1 MTNIPLNQAPTSGCQ
16 IRPGLKAATPIIF
29 AAVILMSSTVTA
41 RPSAGLPEWRPE
53 SSEKLVKLPAT
64 YLKKS
69 IDSDFADSKLGLAIE
84 ENQEKSRLKLQS
96 LKDLKMAVRDADG
109 EVKTE
114 IRHHLLAEKR
124 SFIYI
129 MSNKNEM
136 RRKQLVTKLR
146 LFERMLKKLGE
157 SDAQMTKS
165 REKLVDKQE
174 AAKKR
179 FHASLSTV
187 DVRLFENDAIPESK
201 YSQKYAK
208 NMTAIGK
215 LVSRIGSHRMN
226 SSINA
231 DGHLLTKEE
240 YIRGLLAETQS
251 EISILEQEETIL
263 GYMAKLVALDALVLS
278 EEALDAVLINS
289 DLPVNSGPAEAA
301 DFFLSN

>member
-1 MTNIPLNQAPTSGCQ
+1 M
-16 IRPGLKAATPIIF
+16 
-29 AAVILMSSTVTA
+29 
-41 RPSAGLPEWRPE
+41 
-53 SSEKLVKLPAT
+53 
-64 YLKKS
+64 
-69 IDSDFADSKLGLAIE
+69 
-84 ENQEKSRLKLQS
+84 QS

-124 SFIYI
+124 SFIHI

-157 SDAQMTKS
+157 SNAQMTKS

-187 DVRLFENDAIPESK
+187 ENDAIPESK

-231 DGHLLTKEE
+231 DGRLLTKEE

>member
-1 MTNIPLNQAPTSGCQ
+1 MTNIPLNQITTSGCQ

-96 LKDLKMAVRDADG
+96 LKDLKMAVKDADG

-124 SFIYI
+124 SFIHI

-165 REKLVDKQE
+165 RE
-174 AAKKR
+174 
-179 FHASLSTV
+179 
-187 DVRLFENDAIPESK
+187 
-201 YSQKYAK
+201 
-208 NMTAIGK
+208 
-215 LVSRIGSHRMN
+215 
-226 SSINA
+226 
-231 DGHLLTKEE
+231 
-240 YIRGLLAETQS
+240 
-251 EISILEQEETIL
+251 
-263 GYMAKLVALDALVLS
+263 
-278 EEALDAVLINS
+278 
-289 DLPVNSGPAEAA
+289 
-301 DFFLSN
+301 

>member
-1 MTNIPLNQAPTSGCQ
+1 MTNIPLNQITTSGCQ

-41 RPSAGLPEWRPE
+41 RPNAGLPEWRPE

-96 LKDLKMAVRDADG
+96 LKDLNMAVRDADG

-124 SFIYI
+124 SFIHI

-146 LFERMLKKLGE
+146 LFERMLEKLGE

-165 REKLVDKQE
+165 RKKLVDKQE

-187 DVRLFENDAIPESK
+187 DVRLFENDAISESK

-231 DGHLLTKEE
+231 DGRLLTKEE

>member
-1 MTNIPLNQAPTSGCQ
+1 M
-16 IRPGLKAATPIIF
+16 
-29 AAVILMSSTVTA
+29 
-41 RPSAGLPEWRPE
+41 
-53 SSEKLVKLPAT
+53 
-64 YLKKS
+64 
-69 IDSDFADSKLGLAIE
+69 
-84 ENQEKSRLKLQS
+84 QS
-96 LKDLKMAVRDADG
+96 LKDLNMAVKDAEG

-124 SFIYI
+124 SFIHI

-146 LFERMLKKLGE
+146 LFERMLEKLGE

-165 REKLVDKQE
+165 RKKLVDKQE

-208 NMTAIGK
+208 NMTVIGK

-240 YIRGLLAETQS
+240 YIHGLLAETQS

>member
-1 MTNIPLNQAPTSGCQ
+1 MTNIPLNQITTSGCQ
-16 IRPGLKAATPIIF
+16 IRPGLRAATPIIF

-41 RPSAGLPEWRPE
+41 GPNAGLPEWRPE

-84 ENQEKSRLKLQS
+84 ESQEKSRLKLQS
-96 LKDLKMAVRDADG
+96 LKDLKMAVKDADG

-146 LFERMLKKLGE
+146 LFERMLEKLGE
-157 SDAQMTKS
+157 SNAQMTKL
-165 REKLVDKQE
+165 RKKLVDKQE
-174 AAKKR
+174 TAKKR

-208 NMTAIGK
+208 NMAAIGK

-231 DGHLLTKEE
+231 DGHLLTKKE
-240 YIRGLLAETQS
+240 YIRGLLTETQS

-289 DLPVNSGPAEAA
+289 DLPVNNGPAEAA

>member
-1 MTNIPLNQAPTSGCQ
+1 MTNIPLNQITTSGCQ
-16 IRPGLKAATPIIF
+16 IRPVLKAATPIIF

-41 RPSAGLPEWRPE
+41 GPNARLPEWRPE
-53 SSEKLVKLPAT
+53 SSEKLVKLPTT

-84 ENQEKSRLKLQS
+84 ESQERSRLKLQS
-96 LKDLKMAVRDADG
+96 LRDLNMAVKDADG
-109 EVKTE
+109 EIKTE

-124 SFIYI
+124 SFIHI

-146 LFERMLKKLGE
+146 LFEKMLEKLGE

-165 REKLVDKQE
+165 RKKLVDKQE

-179 FHASLSTV
+179 FHDSLSTV
-187 DVRLFENDAIPESK
+187 DVRLFENAIPESK
-201 YSQKYAK
+201 YSQKYAI
-208 NMTAIGK
+208 NMTVIGK

-231 DGHLLTKEE
+231 DGRLLTKEE

-251 EISILEQEETIL
+251 EISILDQEETIL

-278 EEALDAVLINS
+278 EEALDAVLINN
-289 DLPVNSGPAEAA
+289 DLPVNNGPAEAA

>member
-1 MTNIPLNQAPTSGCQ
+1 MTNIPLNQITTSGCQ
-16 IRPGLKAATPIIF
+16 IRPRLRAATPIIF

-41 RPSAGLPEWRPE
+41 GPNARLPEWRPE

-124 SFIYI
+124 SFIHI

-157 SDAQMTKS
+157 NDAQMTKS
-165 REKLVDKQE
+165 RKILVDKQE
-174 AAKKR
+174 TAKKR

>member
-16 IRPGLKAATPIIF
+16 IRPGLRAATPIIF

-41 RPSAGLPEWRPE
+41 RPNAGLPEWRPE

-84 ENQEKSRLKLQS
+84 ENQEKRRLKLQS

>member
-1 MTNIPLNQAPTSGCQ
+1 MTNIPLNQITTSGCQ

-41 RPSAGLPEWRPE
+41 GPNARLPEWRPE

-84 ENQEKSRLKLQS
+84 ENQEKSHLKLQS

-165 REKLVDKQE
+165 REKLVDKQD

-201 YSQKYAK
+201 YSQKYAN

>member
-16 IRPGLKAATPIIF
+16 IRSGLRAATPIIF

-41 RPSAGLPEWRPE
+41 GPNARLPEWRPE

-96 LKDLKMAVRDADG
+96 LKDLNMAVKDAEG

-157 SDAQMTKS
+157 SNAQMTKS

-208 NMTAIGK
+208 NMAAIGK
-215 LVSRIGSHRMN
+215 LVSRIGSHRIN
-226 SSINA
+226 SSLHA
-231 DGHLLTKEE
+231 DGRLLTKEE
-240 YIRGLLAETQS
+240 YIRGLVAETQS
-251 EISILEQEETIL
+251 ELSILEQEETIL

>member
-1 MTNIPLNQAPTSGCQ
+1 MTNIPLNQITTSGCQ

-41 RPSAGLPEWRPE
+41 RPSAGPEWRPE

-96 LKDLKMAVRDADG
+96 LKDLNMAVRDADG

-157 SDAQMTKS
+157 SNAQITKS
-165 REKLVDKQE
+165 RKKLVDKQE

-208 NMTAIGK
+208 NMTVIGK

-231 DGHLLTKEE
+231 DGRLLTKEE
-240 YIRGLLAETQS
+240 YIRGLLTETQS

-289 DLPVNSGPAEAA
+289 DLPVNNGPAEAA

>member
-1 MTNIPLNQAPTSGCQ
+1 MT
-16 IRPGLKAATPIIF
+16 
-29 AAVILMSSTVTA
+29 STVTA

-96 LKDLKMAVRDADG
+96 LKDLKMAVKDADG

-157 SDAQMTKS
+157 SDAHMTKS
-165 REKLVDKQE
+165 RKKLVDKQE

-187 DVRLFENDAIPESK
+187 DVRILENDAIPESK

-208 NMTAIGK
+208 NMTVIGK

-240 YIRGLLAETQS
+240 YIRGLLTETQS

-289 DLPVNSGPAEAA
+289 DLPVNNGPAEAA

>member
-41 RPSAGLPEWRPE
+41 GPNARLPEWRPE

-157 SDAQMTKS
+157 SNAQMTKS

-208 NMTAIGK
+208 NMAAIGK

-231 DGHLLTKEE
+231 DGRLLTKEE

>member
-1 MTNIPLNQAPTSGCQ
+1 MTNIPLNQITTSGCQ
-16 IRPGLKAATPIIF
+16 IRPRLKAATPIIF

-41 RPSAGLPEWRPE
+41 GPNARLPEWRPE

-124 SFIYI
+124 SFIHI

-208 NMTAIGK
+208 NMAAIGK

>member
-16 IRPGLKAATPIIF
+16 ISPRLKAATPIIF

-41 RPSAGLPEWRPE
+41 GPNARLPEWRPE

-289 DLPVNSGPAEAA
+289 DLPVNSGPTEAA

>member
-1 MTNIPLNQAPTSGCQ
+1 MTNIPLNQITTSGCQ
-16 IRPGLKAATPIIF
+16 IRPRLRAATPIIF

-41 RPSAGLPEWRPE
+41 GPNARLPEWRPE

-84 ENQEKSRLKLQS
+84 ESQEKSRLKLQS

-157 SDAQMTKS
+157 SNAQMTKS

-208 NMTAIGK
+208 NMAAIGK

-240 YIRGLLAETQS
+240 YIRGLLTETQS

>member
-1 MTNIPLNQAPTSGCQ
+1 MTNIPLNQITTSGCQ
-16 IRPGLKAATPIIF
+16 IRPGLRAATPIIF

-41 RPSAGLPEWRPE
+41 RRSAGLPEWRPE
-53 SSEKLVKLPAT
+53 SSEKLVKLPASD
-64 YLKKS
+64 LKKS

-84 ENQEKSRLKLQS
+84 ERQEKSRLKLQS
-96 LKDLKMAVRDADG
+96 LKDLKIAVRDADG

-124 SFIYI
+124 SFIHI

-157 SDAQMTKS
+157 SNAQMTKS

-208 NMTAIGK
+208 NMSAIGK

>member
-1 MTNIPLNQAPTSGCQ
+1 
-16 IRPGLKAATPIIF
+16 
-29 AAVILMSSTVTA
+29 MSSTVTA
-41 RPSAGLPEWRPE
+41 RPNAGLPEWRPE

-165 REKLVDKQE
+165 RKKLVDKQE
-174 AAKKR
+174 TAKKR

-289 DLPVNSGPAEAA
+289 DLPVNNSPAEAA